1 MVGGVV
7 LPWLM
12 ETLRPARGSEE
23 GIMIDCG
30 RFSLEI
36 LSSDSS
42 FLITRP
48 YQRQMFVKKKG
59 K

>member
-23 GIMIDCG
+23 GIMTAVG
-30 RFSLEI
+30 SSLEI

-42 FLITRP
+42 LLLALP
-48 YQRQMFVKKKG
+48 YR
-59 K
+59 